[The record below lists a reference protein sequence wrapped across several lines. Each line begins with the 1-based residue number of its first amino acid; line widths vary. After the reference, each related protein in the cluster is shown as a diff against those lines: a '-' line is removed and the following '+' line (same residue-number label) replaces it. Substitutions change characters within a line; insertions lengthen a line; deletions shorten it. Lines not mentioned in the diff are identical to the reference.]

1 MATVSVKIPTPLR
14 KFTNGQDIVS
24 GTGETVLDVVND
36 VETRSPG
43 LKTKLVDDDNR
54 LRRFINIYAGEEDV
68 RFLQG
73 LATPLKDGD
82 VLSVIP
88 AIAGG

>member
-1 MATVSVKIPTPLR
+1 MAVISVKIPTPFR
-14 KFTNGQDIVS
+14 KFTS
-24 GTGETVLDVVND
+24 GEGTVPATGATVLDVVTD
-36 VETRSPG
+36 LETRHPG
-43 LKTKLVDDDNR
+43 LKAMLLDDGNR
-54 LRRFINIYAGEEDV
+54 MKRFINLYAGEDDV

-73 LATPLKDGD
+73 LATPLEDGT